1 MVMQRVV
8 VITGVSSGIGLELA
22 KKFIGYGDKVF
33 GLSRHEFALEGL
45 NHIVCDV
52 SFSDEC
58 KNAIEKVYEQEGRI
72 DLLINNAGMG
82 IAGSVENTTEADARK
97 IFDVN
102 FFGTFYMCKHALP
115 YLRLSKGRII
125 NISSV
130 ASKLSIPYQA
140 FYSASKASIDAIS
153 AGIRAEAKS
162 FGVKVT
168 TILPG
173 DTKTGFTA
181 ARVKHDDGVYDER
194 FKKSI
199 ERMEKDEQNGMTSE
213 YVAKV
218 IFKTANKKR
227 PPIYK
232 TVGVQYKIFVA
243 LAKVLPSRFVEW
255 IVGKLYS

>member
-1 MVMQRVV
+1 MNKVV
-8 VITGVSSGIGLELA
+8 VITGVSSGIGLQLA
-22 KKFIGYGDKVF
+22 KKFIESGDKVY
-33 GLSRHEFALEGL
+33 GLSRHEFELEGL
-45 NHIVCDV
+45 NHIVCDISV
-52 SFSDEC
+52 SEEC
-58 KNAIEKVYEQEGRI
+58 ENAIEKIVKLEGKI
-72 DLLINNAGMG
+72 NLLINNAGMG
-82 IAGSVENTTEADARK
+82 IAGSVENTIEIDAKK

-102 FFGTFYMCKHALP
+102 FFGTFYMCKYGLK
-115 YLRLSKGRII
+115 YLRKSQGRIV

-153 AGIRAEAKS
+153 AGIRAEAKQ
-162 FGVKVT
+162 FGVKVI

-181 ARVKHDDGVYDER
+181 ARVKHDDGVYDKN

-199 ERMEKDEQNGMTSE
+199 ERMEKDEQNGMSSE

-218 IFKTANKKR
+218 IFKMATKKH

-232 TVGVQYKIFVA
+232 TVGVQYKIFLF
-243 LAKVLPSRFVEW
+243 LAKILPVRFVEW
-255 IVGKLYS
+255 IVSKLYS

>member
-1 MVMQRVV
+1 MNKIV

-22 KKFIGYGDKVF
+22 KKFIANNDIVY
-33 GLSRHEFALEGL
+33 GLSRHNFKLDGL
-45 NHIVCDV
+45 NHIICDV
-52 SFSDEC
+52 SSSEDC
-58 KNAIEKVYEQEGRI
+58 KQAINTIVSEQGRI

-82 IAGSVENTTEADARK
+82 IAGSVENTTEEDAKK
-97 IFDVN
+97 IFDIN
-102 FFGTFYMCKHALP
+102 FFGTFYMCKYALP
-115 YLRLSKGRII
+115 YLRESKGRIV
-125 NISSV
+125 NVSSV
-130 ASKLSIPYQA
+130 ASKLFIPYQA
-140 FYSASKASIDAIS
+140 FYSASKTAIDAIS
-153 AGIRAEAKS
+153 AGIRAEAKK
-162 FGVKVT
+162 FGVKVI

-173 DTKTGFTA
+173 DTKTGFTS
-181 ARVKHDDGVYDER
+181 ARVKNDDGVYENN

-218 IFKTANKKR
+218 IFKTANKKH

-243 LAKVLPSRFVEW
+243 LAKILPNRLVEW

>member
-1 MVMQRVV
+1 MNRVV
-8 VITGVSSGIGLELA
+8 VITGVSSGIGLQLA
-22 KKFIGYGDKVF
+22 KKFIESGDKVY
-33 GLSRHEFALEGL
+33 GLSRHKFELEGL

-58 KNAIEKVYEQEGRI
+58 ENAIEKIVELEGKI

-82 IAGSVENTTEADARK
+82 IAGSVENTSEADARR

-102 FFGTFYMCKHALP
+102 FFGTFYMCKHALK
-115 YLRLSKGRII
+115 YLRESKGRIV

-153 AGIRAEAKS
+153 AGIRAEAKQ
-162 FGVKVT
+162 FGVKVI

-181 ARVKHDDGVYDER
+181 ARVKHDDGVYDKN

-199 ERMEKDEQNGMTSE
+199 EKMEKDEQNGMSSE
-213 YVAKV
+213 YVAKI
-218 IFKTANKKR
+218 IFKAANKKH
-227 PPIYK
+227 PPIFK
-232 TVGVQYKIFVA
+232 IVGVQYKIFLC
-243 LAKVLPSRFVEW
+243 LAKILPARFVEW
-255 IVGKLYS
+255 VISKLYS